1 MKLSEK
7 QAKLLRAA
15 LRRAPK
21 PALKRA
27 FALIRAHDDHA
38 LLAAMAPSR
47 AIRRRRRDPLV
58 RDLERTLKPIMA
70 PAREKAELLIE
81 HLARKHRR
89 KLSLEPKGLADA
101 ARQLRVRFSDAE
113 IETAARSLLSQLTRR
128 HGRRD
133 TVV

>member
-1 MKLSEK
+1 VKLSEK

-15 LRRAPK
+15 LRKAAK

-47 AIRRRRRDPLV
+47 AVRRRRRDPLV
-58 RDLERTLKPIMA
+58 RELERTLKPIMA

-81 HLARKHRR
+81 QLARMHRR
-89 KLSLEPKGLADA
+89 KLSLEAKGLADA
-101 ARQLRVRFSDAE
+101 ARQLRVRFSDAQ
-113 IETAARSLLSQLTRR
+113 IGAAARSLLAHLARR
-128 HGRRD
+128 HGQRD